1 MATKKYDVAAKTG
14 EYTDNEGNTK
24 SRWQNVGAVLENDN
38 GPFLILEPWFNPA
51 GLQSSVL
58 SLFPPKKKQ
67 DGGQSAPPQDIGGL
81 EDEVPF

>member
-24 SRWQNVGAVLENDN
+24 SRWQNVGAVLENEN

-51 GLQSSVL
+51 GLKSSVL
-58 SLFPPKKKQ
+58 SLFTPKSKQ
-67 DGGQSAPPQDIGGL
+67 GGQSAPPQDNSGI